1 MRNIHNLDIE
11 NILLICPC
19 IENDKY
25 FIVKNK
31 VDLYFVFKMLPNLYS
46 TSKYQLRE

>member
-19 IENDKY
+19 IENDI
-25 FIVKNK
+25 IVKNK

>member
-19 IENDKY
+19 IEND
-25 FIVKNK
+25 I
-31 VDLYFVFKMLPNLYS
+31 FKMLPNLYS

>member
-19 IENDKY
+19 IENDIFHCK
-25 FIVKNK
+25 KQSG
-31 VDLYFVFKMLPNLYS
+31 FVF
-46 TSKYQLRE
+46 RI